1 MSRKNKI
8 QHLIVSHLLREGHIE
23 LLLPDGMTLELG
35 IVQEGNNGS
44 LLKQDDYCWVI
55 ASQRDRTIS
64 MDSYNLG
71 LRFSEDDDK
80 IVFEDQT
87 LDHNGE
93 GQRILSVI

>member
-8 QHLIVSHLLREGHIE
+8 QHLLVSHLLSEGHIE

-87 LDHNGE
+87 LDRNGE
-93 GQRILSVI
+93 GQCILSVI